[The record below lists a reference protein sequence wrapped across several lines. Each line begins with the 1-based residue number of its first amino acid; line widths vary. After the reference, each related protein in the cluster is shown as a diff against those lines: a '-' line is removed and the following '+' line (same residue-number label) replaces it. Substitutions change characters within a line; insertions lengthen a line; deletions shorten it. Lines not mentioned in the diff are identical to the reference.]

1 MEVDT
6 AALLTLVHRLIREAL
21 AAVPQLPQV
30 LVLRVKETPVEVGLV
45 LANLVLPVPV
55 VVVKVVLVMM
65 HQVIPAVPAVL
76 AHQMG

>member
-1 MEVDT
+1 MAVR
-6 AALLTLVHRLIREAL
+6 LTLVHLLIVGVL
-21 AAVPQLPQV
+21 AAVLHMCRQVPALPA
-30 LVLRVKETPVEVGLV
+30 KETPVEVGLV